1 MVTTDQFRLYNKLGL
16 RAIKNWYYTISS
28 EFKTQFCNG
37 YKANN
42 ETLVSAFMAPADL
55 AVSMGMDYK
64 LNKKKFNLSVFI
76 APLTYNL
83 RYVGNSEVNETSF
96 GIEKG
101 KCSIN
106 SFGSQVQPTF
116 NWRIIAPV
124 SFESRLNYLTNYEWV
139 RIEWENT
146 FNFVFNRYFSTKLY
160 VHVRYDDTSKP
171 KEDQSYFQLKE
182 LLSFGI
188 NYTW

>member
-1 MVTTDQFRLYNKLGL
+1 M
-16 RAIKNWYYTISS
+16 
-28 EFKTQFCNG
+28 
-37 YKANN
+37 
-42 ETLVSAFMAPADL
+42 
-55 AVSMGMDYK
+55 
-64 LNKKKFNLSVFI
+64 

-101 KCSIN
+101 KRSIN
-106 SFGSQVQPTF
+106 SFGAQVQPTF

-146 FNFVFNRYFSTKLY
+146 FNFVLNRYFSTKLY
-160 VHVRYDDTSKP
+160 IHVRYDDTSKP
-171 KEDQSYFQLKE
+171 KDDQSYFQLKE

-188 NYTW
+188 NYNW